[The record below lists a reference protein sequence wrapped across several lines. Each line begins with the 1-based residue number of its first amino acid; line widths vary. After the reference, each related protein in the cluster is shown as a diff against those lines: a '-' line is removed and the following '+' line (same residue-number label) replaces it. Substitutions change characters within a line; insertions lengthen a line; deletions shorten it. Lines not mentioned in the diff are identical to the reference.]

1 MAPNDKT
8 MHRLEEGVMI
18 SNNRAEFPIVILNS
32 FIKETEKEKK
42 NEMVA
47 VSLHKS

>member
-18 SNNRAEFPIVILNS
+18 SNNRAEFPKVILNS

-42 NEMVA
+42 
-47 VSLHKS
+47 K